1 MILVRLDYQVHISE
15 TQLRVLNSK
24 HHVQRLVCC
33 RFKANCPLVG
43 PGPRGSALRRCLS
56 KGSVQRSELP

>member
-24 HHVQRLVCC
+24 HHVQRSVCC
-33 RFKANCPLVG
+33 RFKANCPLMRPGLIEGVPSVG
-43 PGPRGSALRRCLS
+43 VLAW
-56 KGSVQRSELP
+56 